1 MTRNWEKPEIIVL
14 IRRKSDEVI
23 LQGCRESSGG
33 PTISHTG
40 CLGDV
45 SENCTPHCF

>member
-1 MTRNWEKPEIIVL
+1 MTKHWERPELIVL

-33 PTISHTG
+33 PTISNAG